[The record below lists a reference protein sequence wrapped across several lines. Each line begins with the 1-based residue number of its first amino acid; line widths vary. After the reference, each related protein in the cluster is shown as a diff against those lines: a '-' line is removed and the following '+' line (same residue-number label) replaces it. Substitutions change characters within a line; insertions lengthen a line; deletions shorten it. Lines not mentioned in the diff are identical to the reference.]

1 MSSAAAA
8 AAEATYTEVEGKA
21 SITKWLKPAPTATRN
36 KLMMR
41 NSLTDQLEEFVPHEG
56 NKVSWYT
63 CGPTVYNVCHMGHA
77 RAYLTFDILRR
88 IMADYLHYDVYF
100 HVNITDVDDKIIL
113 QARRNHLV
121 KEYLQ
126 REKPTLGALQLL
138 VSGAVQASQ
147 AKTQTKVDEM
157 AAELASADVSKK
169 RQTELTEVKKQ
180 TEHKLKALGD
190 LARDA
195 QAAES
200 VDALVLMANDVLG
213 GLLDVDADGES
224 EVEFD
229 QEIFNAHARK
239 YEESFMSDMDRLGVR
254 RPDVLTRVTEYI
266 DEIIAYCQVLED
278 KGLAYESNGSV
289 YMDTK
294 AFEQQGHTYRKLKPF
309 VGQTSKEELE
319 ESEGALG
326 ASAPTEKRND
336 RDFVLWKK
344 SKAREPFWASPRWGR
359 GRPGWHI
366 ECSVVA
372 SSVLGPKLDIH
383 AGGEDLKF
391 PHHDNE
397 LCQSEAYHSN
407 PQWVNYFLHAGHLHI
422 QGLKMGKSLKNFI
435 TIEQALEKS
444 SAKTLRILF
453 LTQRWDGPFTYSEE
467 SLIEGRGK
475 ERRFAEFLVA
485 IKTIEREKQW
495 LKKKWNAPT
504 PQEVEFTQVL
514 YAKRAEA
521 HEAILQNFDTPK
533 CLEAM
538 FAIVDAFYKYKS
550 SGVQLA
556 NLVCLEA
563 GRYIAKMLNVFG
575 VSSGGGESGED
586 GESGSGLSSGSRLSS
601 ALVDDVIDFRKEV
614 KALALASSSKDTK
627 LALLK
632 ACDTL
637 RDVKLVEHGIDLR
650 DDGNDVAVWEM
661 GNVAEL
667 KRRLAEEERIKQEQ
681 EAKAR
686 ANKLVVLVKEAEKWE
701 AIFALGDPLSRAQE
715 QEEEPAEGG
724 EKEPVSAASKKRKQ
738 KETQKQAD
746 EWARLSKAAAG
757 AGLDAGA
764 FVAATRG
771 VAEAFRRGEAFVPV
785 PKKEA
790 EAVAT
795 AVADSG
801 NWFEVHGQRFNTN
814 VERLRGKRFASVE
827 EYYASF

>member
-1 MSSAAAA
+1 MSSTTT
-8 AAEATYTEVEGKA
+8 AAEANYTEVEGKA
-21 SITKWLKPAPTATRN
+21 NITKWLKPSAPVAANRG

-41 NSLTDQLEEFVPHEG
+41 NSLTDQLEEFVPHDG
-56 NKVSWYT
+56 NKVTWYT

-88 IMADYLHYDVYF
+88 IMVDYLHYDVYF

-126 REKPTLGALQLL
+126 REKPTLDALQLL
-138 VSGAVQASQ
+138 VSGAVQESQ
-147 AKTQTKVDEM
+147 AKTQAKIGEM
-157 AAELASADVSKK
+157 AAELASVDISKK

-195 QAAES
+195 QAAGS

-213 GLLDVDADGES
+213 GLLDVSVAEGEN

-239 YEESFMSDMDRLGVR
+239 YEESFMNDMDRLGVR

-266 DEIIAYCQVLED
+266 DEIIAYCQVLQD

-309 VGQTSKEELE
+309 MGQTSKEELE
-319 ESEGALG
+319 ESEGSLC
-326 ASAPTEKRND
+326 ASAPSEKRND

-407 PQWVNYFLHAGHLHI
+407 SQWVNYFLHAGHLHI

-467 SLIEGRGK
+467 SLLEGRGK

-550 SGVQLA
+550 SGVQVA
-556 NLVCLEA
+556 NLICLEA
-563 GRYIAKMLNVFG
+563 GRYITKMLNVFG
-575 VSSGGGESGED
+575 VNSDGEESGE
-586 GESGSGLSSGSRLSS
+586 EGSSSSLNE
-601 ALVDDVIDFRKEV
+601 ALVDDIIDFRKDI

-632 ACDTL
+632 ACDNL

-650 DDGNDVAVWEM
+650 DGGDVAVWEM

-667 KRRLAEEERIKQEQ
+667 KRRLAEQERIKQEQ

-686 ANKLVVLVKEAEKWE
+686 ENKLLVLVKEAEKWE
-701 AIFALGDPLSRAQE
+701 AIFALGDPLNRK
-715 QEEEPAEGG
+715 QEEEEPPASGGAAEG
-724 EKEPVSAASKKRKQ
+724 EKEVVSAASKKRKQ

-746 EWARLSKAAAG
+746 EWARLNKAATG
-757 AGLDAGA
+757 AGLDAEA
-764 FVAATRG
+764 FVMATRG
-771 VAEAFRRGEAFVPV
+771 VAEAFRRGEAVVSVNPA
-785 PKKEA
+785 PKKA
-790 EAVAT
+790 EA
-795 AVADSG
+795 AVVDLG
-801 NWFEVHGQRFNTN
+801 NWFEVHQQRFNTN